1 MVLRYIK
8 QHLRFIWAQFIKKWS
23 IIEGEIKKVLL
34 VKVLHVFQQ
43 NPFEIF
49 WLMYVYV
56 YLHFDEIFQSLYV

>member
-8 QHLRFIWAQFIKKWS
+8 QHLSFIKKWS
-23 IIEGEIKKVLL
+23 IIEDEIKKVLL